1 MKQTLHTSRRA
12 FKLALLCLMAFV
24 TWGGNYCI
32 AQETAYKTLSFPD
45 GNSKGVNLY
54 TETWSATISGF
65 TWEIANFNN
74 NSNAWTFIKAGRQKY
89 ASVAT
94 IDNTTPFD
102 KAIGKIVVEVKDD
115 VDAGLVN
122 SICLQVASDAGFSNV
137 IETVELKSYK
147 KTDFVF
153 NVSAPQANLYYRL
166 KFDLKKG
173 STKSKKNGFVQV
185 NKVEYYED
193 ASNKTA
199 TSLSFDAPSYEISK
213 DQTLQQLPTLKAGE
227 QTLFG
232 KTITWSSDNKDVAT
246 VDANGTVTGV
256 GLGKANITA
265 KFAGDDTYKTST
277 ASYEIKVK
285 GAPELSFPEPSYNII
300 ANEPFAAP
308 KLTKS
313 PADVVVTYSSSDEKV
328 ATVEPS
334 TGEVSIVGAGTAKI
348 TATSQVT
355 DVYEV
360 ASASYDLVVTK
371 FTPALSFPQTSYTI
385 KMGDAFAP
393 KLEGLPEGVTPAYT
407 SSNEEVATV
416 DAATGEV
423 KVVGVGT
430 TTITVTSPNTDI
442 YKEATAS
449 YELTVKL
456 ATSKEVTIDFSTFGY
471 TNLQKVTEVSQDG
484 ITMTIAKGSGMTD
497 PQWIENGKTLRFYDK
512 NTLKIAS
519 KNRIKKVHF
528 FFYTKKS
535 EVSETNPTYDA
546 GDFQFLDAGKNEGE
560 LDLSAC
566 NTKEVILTFSGK
578 VFYTKM
584 VVTTDVSVGTIT
596 IATPEGFGTYY
607 NSNSYI
613 LPEGLTAFGYKEAS
627 ADGTLVKTE
636 EFTGGEVVPAGA
648 ALVVKGNTGDYE
660 CYATDQVATKT
671 LNGNLLKG
679 VAKATTVEKKE
690 GFKRYVLTTVN
701 NVLGFYRTKSGNI
714 KVPANRAYLELTKA
728 QAQAVSFFQLDGETT
743 GIENATATTKEAPKA
758 IYTLSGVRLK
768 ATTTKGLP
776 AGAYVVNGKVVIVK

>member
-45 GNSKGVNLY
+45 GNSKEVNSY
-54 TETWSATISGF
+54 VETWSATISGF

-74 NSNAWTFIKAGRQKY
+74 NNNNPDWKFIRAGSRKGE
-89 ASVAT
+89 SVAT

-102 KAIGKIVVEVKDD
+102 KAIGKIVVDVEKDVEARFVK
-115 VDAGLVN
+115 
-122 SICLQVASDAGFSNV
+122 SICLQVASDVNFSNV
-137 IETVELKSYK
+137 IETVKLTYYK

-173 STKSKKNGFVQV
+173 SGNGFVQV

-193 ASNKTA
+193 VSNKTA
-199 TSLSFDAPSYEISK
+199 TSLSFDAPSYTISK
-213 DQTLQQLPTLKAGE
+213 DQTLTKLPTLKADE
-227 QTLFG
+227 KPLFG
-232 KTITWSSDNKDVAT
+232 KTITWSSDNENVAT
-246 VDANGTVTGV
+246 VDVNGTVTGV
-256 GLGKANITA
+256 AAGNAKITA

-277 ASYEIKVK
+277 ASYEIIVK
-285 GAPELSFPEPSYNII
+285 GAPS
-300 ANEPFAAP
+300 
-308 KLTKS
+308 
-313 PADVVVTYSSSDEKV
+313 
-328 ATVEPS
+328 
-334 TGEVSIVGAGTAKI
+334 
-348 TATSQVT
+348 
-355 DVYEV
+355 
-360 ASASYDLVVTK
+360 
-371 FTPALSFPQTSYTI
+371 LSFPQTSYTVE
-385 KMGDAFAP
+385 MGDAFSTP
-393 KLEGLPEGVTPAYT
+393 KLNGLPEGVTPAYT

-423 KVVGVGT
+423 TIVGVGT
-430 TTITVTSPNTDI
+430 TTITVTSPETGI
-442 YKEATAS
+442 YEGATTS

-456 ATSKEVTIDFSTFGY
+456 ATSKEVTFDYSLADCDDTNGTVTLTYDEGGSTNPPKWY
-471 TNLQKVTEVSQDG
+471 SDKTNG
-484 ITMTIAKGSGMTD
+484 NAK
-497 PQWIENGKTLRFYDK
+497 RFYGK
-512 NTLKIAS
+512 NKLTITA
-519 KNRIKKVHF
+519 KNRIRNIQFVCVPADGKKI
-528 FFYTKKS
+528 YDITTENTKLS
-535 EVSETNPTYDA
+535 A
-546 GDFQFLDAGKNEGE
+546 GVYNVENNTW
-560 LDLSAC
+560 DLSGA
-566 NTKEVILTFSGK
+566 NEKEVTFESTFSTGQFRIQK
-578 VFYTKM
+578 II
-584 VVTTDVSVGTIT
+584 VTTDVSVGTIT

-613 LPEGLTAFGYKEAS
+613 LPKGLTAFGYTTANT
-627 ADGTLVKTE
+627 DGTLVKTD
-636 EFTGGEVVPAGA
+636 EFTGGDVVPANA

-701 NVLGFYRTKSGNI
+701 GVLGFYRTKSGNI
-714 KVPANRAYLELTKA
+714 KMPANRAYLELTKA

-768 ATTTKGLP
+768 ATTTQGLP

>member
-1 MKQTLHTSRRA
+1 
-12 FKLALLCLMAFV
+12 MAFV

-285 GAPELSFPEPSYNII
+285 GAPELSFPETSYNIF
-300 ANEPFAAP
+300 ANAPFTAP
-308 KLTKS
+308 VLTKS
-313 PADVVVTYSSSDEKV
+313 PADVVVTYSSSDDKV
-328 ATVEPS
+328 ATVDAS
-334 TGEVSIVGAGTAKI
+334 TGKVSIVGAGTAKI

-371 FTPALSFPQTSYTI
+371 FTPELSFPQTSYTI

-423 KVVGVGT
+423 KIVGVGT
-430 TTITVTSPNTDI
+430 TTITVTSPETDI
-442 YKEATAS
+442 YEGATAS
-449 YELTVKL
+449 YVLTVNR

-471 TNLQKVTEVSQDG
+471 TNQEKVTEVSQDG
-484 ITMTIAKGSGMTD
+484 ITMTLENGSGYD
-497 PQWIENGKTLRFYDK
+497 PQWINDSKTLRFYNK

-519 KNRIKKVHF
+519 NNRIKKVHF
-528 FFYTKKS
+528 FFYTKRS
-535 EVSETNPTYDA
+535 EVSEVNPTYDA
-546 GDFQFLDAGKNEGE
+546 GDFQFLDAGKTEGE

-566 NTKEVILTFSGK
+566 NTKEVTLTFSGK

-584 VVTTDVSVGTIT
+584 IVTTDVSVGTIS

-613 LPEGLTAFGYKEAS
+613 LPEGLTAFGYTKANT
-627 ADGTLVKTE
+627 DGTLVKTDV
-636 EFTGGEVVPAGA
+636 FNGADVVPANA
-648 ALVVKGNTGDYE
+648 ALVVKGNTGEYE
-660 CYATDQVATKT
+660 CYATDQVAMKT
-671 LNGNLLKG
+671 LEGNLLKG

-701 NVLGFYRTKSGNI
+701 GVLGFYRTKSGNI
-714 KVPANRAYLELTKA
+714 KVPANRAYLELTEA

>member
-1 MKQTLHTSRRA
+1 
-12 FKLALLCLMAFV
+12 MAFV

-45 GNSKGVNLY
+45 GNSKRVQSY
-54 TETWSATISGF
+54 TDTWSATISGF
-65 TWEIANFNN
+65 TWEIVKFNN
-74 NSNAWTFIKAGRQKY
+74 NNSGWKFIRAGSKKN
-89 ASVAT
+89 ASVAK
-94 IDNTTPFD
+94 IKNETPFD
-102 KAIGKIVVEVKDD
+102 RAIGKVV
-115 VDAGLVN
+115 VDIAKIENTQIKNIN
-122 SICLQVASDAGFSNV
+122 SIKFEVSSDGFQTIDQTITITSDFNNIEKHTFVVSNPRV
-137 IETVELKSYK
+137 GQY
-147 KTDFVF
+147 F
-153 NVSAPQANLYYRL
+153 RL
-166 KFDLKKG
+166 TFDLKKG
-173 STKSKKNGFVQV
+173 GSNGFVQV

-199 TSLSFDAPSYEISK
+199 TSLSFDAPSYTISK
-213 DQTLQQLPTLKAGE
+213 DQTLQQRPTLKADE
-227 QTLFG
+227 QTLSG
-232 KTITWSSDNKDVAT
+232 KIITWSSDNEKVAT
-246 VDANGTVTGV
+246 VDAATGIVTGV
-256 GLGKANITA
+256 GLGKAKITA
-265 KFAGDDTYKTST
+265 KFAGDDEYKSST

-442 YKEATAS
+442 YKEATVS

-613 LPEGLTAFGYKEAS
+613 LPEGLTAFGYKEAN

-671 LNGNLLKG
+671 LEGNLLKG
-679 VAKATTVEKKE
+679 VAKATTVEKAE

-714 KVPANRAYLELTKA
+714 KVPANRAYLELTEA